1 MMMLLN
7 YNITNQYS
15 TITPNN
21 NQRLMSNLL
30 ILRYYRM
37 TNKNNQNHK
46 LKDPTMN
53 KLEQL
58 NLIKLQ
64 KIDNPPTNRTLNFQL
79 CLNSV
84 NKQSSNLG
92 ESSNRK

>member
-1 MMMLLN
+1 MLLN
-7 YNITNQYS
+7 YNITNQYL

-21 NQRLMSNLL
+21 NQFLTSNLL
-30 ILRYYRM
+30 ILPYYLM
-37 TNKNNQNHK
+37 TNKNNLNHK
-46 LKDPTMN
+46 VKDPTKN

-58 NLIKLQ
+58 NLIRYQ
-64 KIDNPPTNRTLNFQL
+64 MIDNPPSNRTLNFQL

-92 ESSNRK
+92 ESSNKK